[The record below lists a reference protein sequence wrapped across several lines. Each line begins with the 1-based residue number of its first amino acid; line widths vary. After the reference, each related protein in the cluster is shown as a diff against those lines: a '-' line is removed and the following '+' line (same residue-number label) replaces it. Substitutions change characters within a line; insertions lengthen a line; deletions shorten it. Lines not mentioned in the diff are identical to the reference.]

1 MIVGDFD
8 HMGRPYVRGRLI
20 LPRFGVDGYVDFL
33 IDTGADSTSIHPM
46 DGERLRIPFERLQER
61 IEFGGI
67 GGSHPYYT
75 EHAVLLFDD
84 GTLIR
89 VYSLPVTVAKPSESI
104 NKLPSLIG
112 RPLLNN
118 WRMWHDPY
126 GNRLEIVAKNATS
139 TIRGNVADIPSF
151 TPR

>member
-1 MIVGDFD
+1 M
-8 HMGRPYVRGRLI
+8 
-20 LPRFGVDGYVDFL
+20 
-33 IDTGADSTSIHPM
+33 
-46 DGERLRIPFERLQER
+46 RIPFERLEAR

-67 GGSHPYYT
+67 GGSHPYYA

-84 GTLIR
+84 GTLTR
-89 VYSLPVTVAKPSESI
+89 VYSHPVTVAKLSESI

-126 GNRLEIVAKNATS
+126 GNRLEIVAKNVTS
-139 TIRGNVADIPSF
+139 TIRGNVANIPSF
-151 TPR
+151 TPRQ